1 MGLLG
6 KLPKE
11 SRPQLAGT
19 LSCPSGFS
27 PSSSLQ
33 CRSDDQSSGS
43 HPGTRDDLKEGK
55 ACARMQ
61 GWNLRCLWLWWHWSY
76 DASPRLRTSRHLLNK
91 EGKKKKL
98 PKLFDFLGY
107 RRQSMR
113 NRPSVHPAMFAF
125 VVHLMNNPNKV
136 KCNDLGGT
144 AFSFPSWH
152 TLPPLARNL
161 FPSAS
166 LFFWQRAEKIKNC

>member
-43 HPGTRDDLKEGK
+43 HPGTWDDLKEGK

-61 GWNLRCLWLWWHWSY
+61 GETYGACGS
-76 DASPRLRTSRHLLNK
+76 DDTEAT
-91 EGKKKKL
+91 
-98 PKLFDFLGY
+98 
-107 RRQSMR
+107 M
-113 NRPSVHPAMFAF
+113 PA
-125 VVHLMNNPNKV
+125 LD
-136 KCNDLGGT
+136 CI
-144 AFSFPSWH
+144 
-152 TLPPLARNL
+152 PLDTY
-161 FPSAS
+161 
-166 LFFWQRAEKIKNC
+166 